1 MDVPILSTK
10 LYIPP
15 PRPDLVKRQRLTK
28 RLDEGLRLGHK
39 LALISASAGSGK
51 TTLLSEWTASCNLQ
65 SPISNLQFCWLSL
78 DEDDNNPARF
88 WTYVIAA
95 LQTVH
100 PQLAQSMLPMLQGP
114 QPPPARSILTPLLNE
129 MAALS
134 EPVALVLDDY
144 HLVTAGAIHDGI
156 AFLLDHLPQQVHL
169 AIATRADPPLP
180 IARLR
185 ARGQLT
191 ELRADD
197 LRFTAGEIVA
207 FLNGVMGLALQPQ
220 DVAAL
225 EARTEGWIS
234 GLHLAALS
242 IQGREDAHA
251 FVQTFTGGHQY
262 ILDYLIA
269 EVLNRQPEPV
279 QRFLLQ
285 TSILDRLCAPLCD
298 AIVGEIGDWR
308 LEIDNRQSPV
318 TNLQSRHVLDY
329 LESSNLF
336 LVPLDDERRW
346 YRYHHLFGDLL
357 RKRLGQAPP
366 FIPSQAGRR
375 LHPSPPPVGGHLYP
389 SPPQAGGTEGG
400 IIEELHRRA
409 SQWHAEN
416 GLLEQ
421 AVKHAQSAGDFERIA
436 EIAERAAGASLL
448 DARLTALL
456 RWVDALPQ
464 GVLRVHPRL
473 QIYRAWA
480 LYMNGHLEA
489 AQQALGDCRQA
500 LKALPPSPENDALR
514 RTLIRLLD
522 IIDMIAQGFM
532 YGVDNKIE
540 EAIQVCGQARD
551 MALED
556 GHVFLAAQATE
567 GLALAQYH
575 QGRLRAPAQSCQQ
588 VVDLAAQ
595 GAAQAPSAAAG
606 YVELAGIHIEWNN
619 LEKAADLL
627 DEALALCREWG
638 IVQTLNEAYT
648 AQSHL
653 LQIQGDIEAAWEAL
667 EKAREF
673 SSMEGDYSMVNFRLA
688 TQQARLNL
696 ATGEPEKAMR
706 WVEGLEAAL
715 ASGRKLPAAFVV
727 TLRTI
732 LARAYLAQ
740 GKAKEALAAL
750 EPLLA
755 PAEAA
760 GAFLHVIEVCTLK
773 ALALHALGDT
783 STALTALER
792 SLALTEPEGF
802 MRVYLNE
809 GAPMAALLREAA
821 ARGIQ
826 AEYVNKLLD
835 EFRVWEY
842 GSAGRTPTPPHPQ
855 TLTLPDPLSPRER
868 DVLQLI
874 SQGLSNKDIAEK
886 LVIAL
891 NTVKRHTSSIYAKLD
906 VKSRTQAVARARELG
921 LLSLTSQSEPS
932 A

>member
-1 MDVPILSTK
+1 MDAPILATK

-15 PRPDLVKRQRLTK
+15 PRPDLVKRQRLIE
-28 RLDEGLRLGHK
+28 RLDEGVRLGRK
-39 LALISASAGSGK
+39 LTLISASAGSGK
-51 TTLLSEWTASCNLQ
+51 TTLLSEWIHTLGAHRDAPLQ
-65 SPISNLQFCWLSL
+65 VAWLSL
-78 DEDDNNPARF
+78 DEDDNDPARF
-88 WTYVIAA
+88 WTYVVAA

-100 PQLAQSMLPMLQGP
+100 PQAGQSMLPMLQGP
-114 QPPPARSILTPLLNE
+114 HLPPARTILTPLLNE

-134 EPVALVLDDY
+134 EPVVLVLDDY
-144 HLVTAGAIHDGI
+144 HLVTAEAIHDGVV
-156 AFLLDHLPQQVHL
+156 FLLDHLPQQLHL
-169 AIATRADPPLP
+169 VIATRADPPLP

-197 LRFTAGEIVA
+197 LRFTAEEITA
-207 FLNGVMGLALQPQ
+207 FLNGVMGLGLQPE

-242 IQGREDAHA
+242 MQGREDTHA
-251 FVQTFTGGHQY
+251 FVEAFTGGHQY
-262 ILDYLIA
+262 ILEYLIE
-269 EVLNRQPEPV
+269 EVLSQQLEPV

-285 TSILDRLCAPLCD
+285 TSILDQLCASLCD
-298 AIVGEIGDWR
+298 ALTGDSDGADTLKR
-308 LEIDNRQSPV
+308 LHRD
-318 TNLQSRHVLDY
+318 
-329 LESSNLF
+329 NLF
-336 LVPLDDERRW
+336 VVSLDDEGRW

-357 RKRLGQAPP
+357 LKRLGQAVPP
-366 FIPSQAGRR
+366 EQRS
-375 LHPSPPPVGGHLYP
+375 
-389 SPPQAGGTEGG
+389 
-400 IIEELHRRA
+400 ELHRRA
-409 SQWHAEN
+409 SRWHAEN

-421 AVKHAQSAGDFERIA
+421 AVKHARVAGDFERIA
-436 EIAERAAGASLL
+436 QIAERAAGASLL

-456 RWVDALPQ
+456 RWVDTLPQ
-464 GVLRVHPRL
+464 DVLRAHPRL

-500 LKALPPSPENDALR
+500 LETLPPSPENDALC

-540 EAIQVCGQARD
+540 EAVRLCSQARD
-551 MALED
+551 LALED

-575 QGRLRAPAQSCQQ
+575 QGRLRASAQSCQQ
-588 VVDLAAQ
+588 VIDLAAQ
-595 GAAQAPSAAAG
+595 GAAQAPLAAAG
-606 YVELAGIHIEWNN
+606 YVELAGIHIEWND
-619 LEKAADLL
+619 LEKATDLL

-653 LQIQGDIEAAWEAL
+653 LQIRGDIEGAWEAL

-673 SSMEGDYSMVNFRLA
+673 GSMEGDYSLVNFRLA
-688 TQQARLNL
+688 AQQARLNL
-696 ATGEPEKAMR
+696 AAGEPEKAAR
-706 WVEGLEAAL
+706 WAEGMLAAFV
-715 ASGRKLPAAFVV
+715 SGRQLPAAFVE
-727 TLRTI
+727 TLQTT

-740 GKAKEALAAL
+740 GEAEEALTAL
-750 EPLLA
+750 EPLLG

-760 GAFLHVIEVCTLK
+760 SAFLHVIEVCALK

-783 STALTALER
+783 STALAELER
-792 SLALTEPEGF
+792 SLALAEPEGF
-802 MRVYLNE
+802 VRVYLNE
-809 GAPMAALLREAA
+809 GTPMAALLRQAA
-821 ARGIQ
+821 AQGIY
-826 AEYVNKLLD
+826 AEYVNELLD
-835 EFRVWEY
+835 GFRVCEY
-842 GSAGRTPTPPHPQ
+842 GRVGETPILPHAHTP
-855 TLTLPDPLSPRER
+855 TLPDPLTPRER
-868 DVLQLI
+868 EILHLI
-874 SQGLSNKDIAEK
+874 SQGLSNKDIAEN

-891 NTVKRHTSSIYAKLD
+891 NTVKRHASSIYSKLD
-906 VKSRTQAVARARELG
+906 VKSRTQAVVRARELG
-921 LLSLTSQSEPS
+921 LLPLTSRSEPS